1 MNALATC
8 CRAKSP
14 GQGSA
19 GMVAAPVFSSGSC
32 AVVSTYLSYD
42 LVVRNLKSSLDRVA
56 SDAQT
61 ERLAAYYKENI
72 DKVTTVDEFLDDYR
86 LYSYAMKAHGL
97 EDMTYAKAFMK
108 KVLESD
114 LNDSE
119 SYANKLTDERYRNF
133 ALAFQFVGQV
143 KDVQTDA
150 QETAIIDGYKR
161 AQVDLAGDVETETNY
176 YEAAIDTVT
185 SADQLVK
192 SKRLFNYVLEA
203 YGIDRGYYTNDHFVK
218 ILTSDTSD
226 PNSYVNQL
234 VTDNAANS
242 AAFLKMAQAFNFN
255 ADGSLSA
262 ATAQTADQ
270 KEATVYL
277 YVDGAQNYVSE
288 YTLARE
294 KKYYSAKMATITSV
308 GELTSDTR
316 LFDYVKTAFQLDAGM
331 TSSVF
336 KSIVTSDLSD
346 PNNYAVTNGG
356 AAWVAIAQKFNFDTA
371 GNVKAGYAA
380 QQGTQIIETNS
391 AYAEF
396 YDDKD
401 VERMDS
407 MIDYYKTKL
416 SDLTDVDVLLG
427 NAALRPILLKPFGIE
442 AGEYTDAELR
452 KALTSD
458 VTDPASFVNRSR
470 DERLVKLAEAF
481 NFDGKGDA
489 AVPLL
494 AQNQLAI
501 TRTAKDYIV
510 NKIRFL
516 EGDDK
521 TKAKTA
527 AEAETKY
534 YQEKIQSIRTV
545 DDLLADR
552 RVVDVVLGA
561 YGFDPANVSDEFLK
575 QIFSSDLDDE
585 KSFVNQQTDEDWAEL
600 LASFNFDGDGNLTR
614 ETVGTVQQ
622 RGSALETA
630 NMYLRQSLEESEGE
644 SNQGVRLALYFERM
658 APTLTDAY
666 GLIAD
671 SALLEVFRVTY
682 GFPSEFS
689 SMDVDVQAKIVKKN
703 LDLSEMQD
711 PAKVKRLLQRF
722 TAMYDMENST
732 TDPVLGVFGDG
743 SAGISGD
750 LLMSLATLRS
760 G

>member
-1 MNALATC
+1 M
-8 CRAKSP
+8 
-14 GQGSA
+14 
-19 GMVAAPVFSSGSC
+19 
-32 AVVSTYLSYD
+32 VSTYLSYD

-72 DKVTTVDEFLDDYR
+72 DKVTTVDEFLDDYQ

-133 ALAFQFVGQV
+133 ALAYQFVGKV

-150 QETAIIDGYKR
+150 QETAIIDGYKQ
-161 AQVDLAGDVETETNY
+161 AQVDLAGDVETETKY
-176 YEAAIDTVT
+176 YETAIDTVT

-192 SKRLFNYVLEA
+192 SKRLFSYVLEA

-234 VTDNAANS
+234 VADNAANS
-242 AAFLKMAQAFNFN
+242 ASFLKMAQAFNFN

-277 YVDGAQNYVSE
+277 YVDGTQNYVSE

-294 KKYYSAKMATITSV
+294 KKYYAAKMATITSIN
-308 GELTSDTR
+308 ELTSDPR
-316 LFDYVKTAFQLDAGM
+316 LFDYVKTAFQLRAGM

-356 AAWVAIAQKFNFDTA
+356 AVWVAIAQKFNFDTA

-380 QQGTQIIETNS
+380 QQGTQLVETNS

-396 YDDKD
+396 YDDMD
-401 VERMDS
+401 VERLNGI
-407 MIDYYKTKL
+407 IDYYRTKL
-416 SDLTDVDVLLG
+416 SDVTDVDVLLG
-427 NAALRPILLKPFGIE
+427 NAALRPMLLKPFGIE

-452 KALTSD
+452 MALTSD
-458 VTDPASFVNRSR
+458 VTDPASFVNKSR

-481 NFDGKGDA
+481 NFDGNGDA

-494 AQNQLAI
+494 AQNQLTI

-516 EGDDK
+516 EGDEK

-527 AEAETKY
+527 AEEETKY
-534 YQEKIQSIRTV
+534 YQKKIQSIRTV

-575 QIFSSDLDDE
+575 QIFSSDLEDK

-600 LASFNFDGDGNLTR
+600 VASFNFDGEGNLTR

-622 RGSALETA
+622 RGTALETA

-658 APTLTDAY
+658 APTLTDPYA
-666 GLIAD
+666 LIAD

-682 GFPSEFS
+682 GFSSEFS
-689 SMDVDVQAKIVKKN
+689 SMDVDMQAKIVEKN

-722 TAMYDMENST
+722 TAMYDIENST
-732 TDPVLGVFGDG
+732 TDPVLGIFGGG
-743 SAGISGD
+743 STGISGD

-760 G
+760 A